1 MAELEVVKHAKK
13 VMDTVGD
20 REKGWK
26 HKLKD
31 IILEILIIV
40 FAVSLSISL
49 HNWSERNHDRHEEEE
64 FLHGLKLDL
73 QSDLK
78 EMSSDSA
85 NYSLA
90 LKGIKYFLR
99 VSDGEALNK
108 DSMNI
113 YYFLFYNTTY
123 LVPNSGRFEGLKA
136 SGKLGVLENKELRND
151 ILDFYQEFVPMVNLN
166 NDWINTYKSNYVGS
180 YVNKNLDL
188 RNGKDNWEQVLGS
201 NEMRN
206 GLTRML
212 DIEEI
217 VGNYGAALAKVRQ
230 IINLIDK
237 EVH

>member
-1 MAELEVVKHAKK
+1 
-13 VMDTVGD
+13 MDTVGD
-20 REKGWK
+20 KEKGWK

-31 IILEILIIV
+31 IVLEILIIV

-49 HNWSERNHDRHEEEE
+49 HNWSESRHDRHEEEE

-73 QSDLK
+73 ESDLN

-90 LKGIKYFLR
+90 LRGIKYFLR
-99 VSDGEALNK
+99 VSDGEALSK
-108 DSMNI
+108 DSMDA
-113 YYFLFYNTTY
+113 YGFLFYNTTY

-136 SGKLGVLENKELRND
+136 SGKLGVVQNKELRND

-166 NDWINTYKSNYVGS
+166 NDWINTYKSAYIGA
-180 YVNKNLDL
+180 YVNKNLDA
-188 RNGKDNWEQVLGS
+188 RNGQGNWEQLLKS

-212 DIEEI
+212 DIDEI
-217 VGNYGAALAKVRQ
+217 VGNYGAALAKVRE
-230 IINLIDK
+230 IIKLIDK
-237 EVH
+237 EAH